1 MSSNSGAR
9 PSVEMVEID
18 AEMASQRLDN
28 FLMARLK
35 GVPKSRIYRILRKGE
50 VRVNRS
56 RSGPDYRLQA
66 GDVVR
71 IPPIRVAERPAIVG
85 PGAELRRE
93 LTEAILF
100 QDDCLLVINKPVG
113 LAVHGGSGVSLGL
126 IEALRAM
133 WPHEKHLE
141 LVHRLDRDTSGLLVV
156 ARRRS
161 ALRTLQKDLQT
172 DQAQKV
178 YRLLVCGQWKKN
190 RTEVN
195 MPLRKNQLA
204 SGERMVRPDVNGQQA
219 LTRFRLLQSLPG
231 ASFLEAILVTGRTHQ
246 IRVHCQAS
254 GHPLAGDPKYGDEDF
269 NRRMRGL
276 GLNRMFLHAFRLSF
290 PHPVSRER
298 IEVEAPLPGL
308 LRDTLSR
315 LEQQARLTNE

>member
-1 MSSNSGAR
+1 MSGNSGSHQ
-9 PSVEMVEID
+9 SVMMVEID

-56 RSGPDYRLQA
+56 RCTPDYRLQA

-71 IPPIRVAERPAIVG
+71 IPPIRVAERAAVAA
-85 PGAELRRE
+85 PGADLRRA
-93 LTEAILF
+93 LADAILF
-100 QDDCLLVINKPVG
+100 EDDCLLVIGKPAG

-126 IEALRAM
+126 IEALRAI

-141 LVHRLDRDTSGLLVV
+141 LVHRLDRDTSGCLLV

-161 ALRTLQKDLQT
+161 ALRTLQRDLQGSET
-172 DQAQKV
+172 LKRYQ
-178 YRLLVCGQWKKN
+178 LLVSGQWS
-190 RTEVN
+190 RHHTEVN

-204 SGERMVRPDVNGQQA
+204 SGERMVRPDVSGQKAVTQ
-219 LTRFRLLQSLPG
+219 FRLLESLPG
-231 ASFLEAILVTGRTHQ
+231 ASLLEATLVTGRTHQ

-254 GHPLAGDPKYGDEDF
+254 GHPLAGDPKYGDEAF
-269 NRRMRGL
+269 NRRMKQL

-290 PHPVSRER
+290 PHPVSREL
-298 IEVEAPLPGL
+298 IEVEAPLPNVL
-308 LRDTLSR
+308 ADVLAR
-315 LEQQARLTNE
+315 LEKESEKKER

>member
-1 MSSNSGAR
+1 MSGSSGTHQA
-9 PSVEMVEID
+9 VTMVEID

-56 RSGPDYRLQA
+56 RSAPDYRLQA

-71 IPPIRVAERPAIVG
+71 IPPIRVAERPAVAG
-85 PGAELRRE
+85 PGADLRRE
-93 LTEAILF
+93 LSESILF
-100 QDDCLLVINKPVG
+100 EDDCLMVINKPVG

-141 LVHRLDRDTSGLLVV
+141 LVHRLDRDTSGLLLV

-178 YRLLVCGQWKKN
+178 YQLLVSGQWKKN

-204 SGERMVRPDVNGQQA
+204 SGERMVRPDVAGQQA
-219 LTRFRLLQSLPG
+219 VTRFRLLESFAE
-231 ASFLEAILVTGRTHQ
+231 ASFLEATLVTGRTHQ

-254 GHPLAGDPKYGDEDF
+254 GHPLAGDPKYGDEEF
-269 NRRMRGL
+269 NRRMRRI

-290 PHPVSRER
+290 PHPVSRDR
-298 IEVEAPLPGL
+298 IEVEAPLPKL
-308 LRDTLSR
+308 LQSTLIR
-315 LEQQARLTNE
+315 LGNEQP